1 MCLCDLLVVL
11 IYYLGGYTFHT
22 EDLEIETLTSGVG
35 ILNVGERLLVD
46 LVHMHGET

>member
-11 IYYLGGYTFHT
+11 VYYLGGDTFHT
-22 EDLEIETLTSGVG
+22 EDLQLETLTAG
-35 ILNVGERLLVD
+35 IGIFNVSERLLVD